1 MTFLK
6 LARHGIRSPKQAFQD
21 DISASKWT
29 NWGGLDKLT
38 NFGIVQ
44 ELEFGRFLK
53 NYYSFF
59 LESSSNLPDD
69 VYARYSHCAS
79 TFLSTLCVLNGLFG
93 ANNTQSMVDS
103 VRCRDDMVRD
113 YFHNPTLFLT
123 LLLRL
128 IEINC
133 FFLHVKI
140 AFKYHLKG
148 LFIRYII

>member
-103 VRCRDDMVRD
+103 VRCRDDMVRRLLN
-113 YFHNPTLFLT
+113 FNLTPILT
-123 LLLRL
+123 LSLRS
-128 IEINC
+128 
-133 FFLHVKI
+133 KD
-140 AFKYHLKG
+140 Y
-148 LFIRYII
+148 RYIIQICIIM